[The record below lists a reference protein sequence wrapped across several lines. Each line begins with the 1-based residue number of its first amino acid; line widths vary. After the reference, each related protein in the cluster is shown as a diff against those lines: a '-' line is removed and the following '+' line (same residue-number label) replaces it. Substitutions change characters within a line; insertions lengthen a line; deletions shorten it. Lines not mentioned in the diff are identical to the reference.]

1 MESVPID
8 FNYQFYL
15 ETYPDLRHFSEDEAR
30 KHYVEL
36 GRKEGRICAK
46 IPFDYKFYLETYPDL
61 RHFSEE
67 QARKHFLVCGRKEG
81 RIAKTEIPFD
91 YQFYSS
97 CYPDLRDVS
106 PKFAYKHFSE
116 LGRHEGRMAKKQL
129 LNTTTHITI
138 IIHLFFDD
146 LFEEMVGYINN
157 VKDVF
162 SNVNVIFTVR
172 KDINIKKAKYMKN
185 KLPEAIFIKV
195 ENKGVDVYPFIVSM
209 KFLRRKNIKT
219 DYVLKLHSKKTS
231 NKTEGC
237 INWRQNLIVPIVK
250 YQNLAILQHY
260 FKKIDNLG
268 YVSSQLC
275 VLPKNFDFDFP
286 QNIQGVKQI
295 CDKFPHLEKEWT
307 DFNAGNMFWISNKV
321 LDQYLTEE
329 LMEHIMSHCVEGKP
343 PPNLTDKGIH
353 IEYICER
360 LFTGIFC
367 YDKTNLHVNEY
378 TMTQRGVSVEN
389 GNIDHRYF
397 YQPRII
403 SLSIP
408 KQIINY
414 VD

>member
-46 IPFDYKFYLETYPDL
+46 IPFDYKFYTSFYPDL
-61 RHFSEE
+61 RGLSPTNAYTHY
-67 QARKHFLVCGRKEG
+67 LNLGRQEG
-81 RIAKTEIPFD
+81 R
-91 YQFYSS
+91 
-97 CYPDLRDVS
+97 L
-106 PKFAYKHFSE
+106 PK
-116 LGRHEGRMAKKQL
+116 RPI

-138 IIHLFFDD
+138 IIHLYNDE
-146 LFEEMVGYINN
+146 LFEEMLGYIKN

-172 KDINIKKAKYMKN
+172 KDVNIQKATYMKN
-185 KLPEAIFIKV
+185 KQPNAHFIRVK
-195 ENKGVDVYPFIVSM
+195 NKGTDNVPFIFSVRL
-209 KFLRRKNIKT
+209 LRSKNIKT
-219 DYVLKLHSKKTS
+219 DYVLKLHSKLSS
-231 NKTEGC
+231 NEPEGS
-237 INWRQNLIVPIVK
+237 INWRKDLIVPIVK
-250 YQNLAILQHY
+250 YQNLAILQQY

-268 YVSSQLC
+268 YVSAQFC
-275 VLPKNFDFDFP
+275 VLPKNYDLDFP
-286 QNIQGVKQI
+286 QNIKGVEQI

-329 LMEHIMSHCVEGKP
+329 LMEHIISRCGEGKP
-343 PPNLTDKGIH
+343 PPNNTDKGIY
-353 IEYICER
+353 IEYLCER
-360 LFTGIFC
+360 LFTGVFC
-367 YDKTNLHVNEY
+367 YDKTNLHVNDYKGTE
-378 TMTQRGVSVEN
+378 RGVGAEHGILN
-389 GNIDHRYF
+389 NKYF
-397 YQPRII
+397 YQPKVI

-414 VD
+414 ID